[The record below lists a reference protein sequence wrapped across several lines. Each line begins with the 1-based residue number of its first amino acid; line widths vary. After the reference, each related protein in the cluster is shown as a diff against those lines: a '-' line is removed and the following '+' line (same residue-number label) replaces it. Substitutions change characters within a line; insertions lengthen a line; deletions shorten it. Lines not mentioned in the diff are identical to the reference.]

1 MCHAVNLQT
10 FCMNLIVM
18 SQSVLLRR
26 SYGCFLSVL
35 QTKAN
40 SLQKKKDSFGES
52 LAPRKAGSM
61 ESKRLPKQS
70 HLYDHL
76 GVGERGCL
84 YFQLKTKMFSWE
96 RHFVVYPG
104 NH

>member
-1 MCHAVNLQT
+1 M
-10 FCMNLIVM
+10 F
-18 SQSVLLRR
+18 SQCASDKSQQPTKEERR
-26 SYGCFLSVL
+26 
-35 QTKAN
+35 
-40 SLQKKKDSFGES
+40 FGES

-61 ESKRLPKQS
+61 ESKWLPKQS
-70 HLYDHL
+70 HLHDHL

-84 YFQLKTKMFSWE
+84 YFQLKTKTFSWE